1 MIQQKQTTVTPI
13 LEKIGFNKSV
23 QTTLMQ
29 LFFDK
34 ISLLMSVIA
43 TMTNAILIYPEQSN
57 HLKIIRINMSHL
69 SSKEFTPANIAVLTV
84 SDTRNESTDTS
95 GGYLV
100 EALKAAG
107 HQLTDKQIVIDD
119 PYKIRAVVS
128 QWIAD
133 DKTEVIMITG
143 GTGFTARDTTPEA
156 VSVLFDK
163 QVEGFG
169 ELFRA
174 VSYQEIGSSTIQSR
188 ALAGFANNT
197 VIFCMPGSTG
207 ACKTAWT
214 KIIVE
219 QINAQ
224 HKPCN
229 FMPHLGAK

>member
-1 MIQQKQTTVTPI
+1 M
-13 LEKIGFNKSV
+13 N
-23 QTTLMQ
+23 
-29 LFFDK
+29 
-34 ISLLMSVIA
+34 
-43 TMTNAILIYPEQSN
+43 
-57 HLKIIRINMSHL
+57 HL
-69 SSKEFTPANIAVLTV
+69 SSDQHTPANIAVLTV
-84 SDTRNESTDTS
+84 SDTRNEATDTS
-95 GGYLV
+95 GAYLV
-100 EALKAAG
+100 DSLKADN
-107 HQLTDKQIVIDD
+107 HQLIDKKIVIDD

-133 DKTEVIMITG
+133 EQIDIILITG
-143 GTGFTARDTTPEA
+143 GTGFTSRDTTPEA

-214 KIIVE
+214 KIIKE
-219 QINAQ
+219 QINSQ

-229 FMPHLGAK
+229 FMPHVGIK